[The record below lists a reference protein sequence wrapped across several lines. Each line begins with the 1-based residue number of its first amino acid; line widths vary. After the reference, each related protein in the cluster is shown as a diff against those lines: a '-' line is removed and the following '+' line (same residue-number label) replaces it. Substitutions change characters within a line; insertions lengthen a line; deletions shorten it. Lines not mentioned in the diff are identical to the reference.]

1 MFVGGGAKFDA
12 GMAQAIP
19 IRERFHLRFEAT
31 FTNVLNHTASIM
43 PGPSKMPNPQFP
55 A

>member
-1 MFVGGGAKFDA
+1 MFVGEARNSTRAWPKQFQFG
-12 GMAQAIP
+12 
-19 IRERFHLRFEAT
+19 ERFHLRFEAT